1 MPNNFSEPDWKILS
15 RLKPLAL
22 DRLCQHILQESG
34 SIITRGQQGRQH
46 DSYLDLYRHIHESDE
61 TMSRC
66 FDDFKRSQA
75 LVILT
80 NWRLEKLITD
90 EEFAAFSP
98 DTRTIV
104 AMLQKR
110 R

>member
-22 DRLCQHILQESG
+22 DRLCQRILGGSG
-34 SIITRGQQGRQH
+34 DIIARTHEGEYHRT
-46 DSYLDLYRHIHESDE
+46 YLDLYRHIHESDE

-80 NWRLEKLITD
+80 NWRLEKLITN

-98 DTRTIV
+98 DTRMIV
-104 AMLQKR
+104 NGFLKQG
-110 R
+110 